1 MTLAT
6 VGFAVSMLI
15 SGVSTSALAGNAFS
29 SYGYYTVGSTTYE
42 NQAEIATWTGPNATA
57 WTQTQKSGGGTPNGW
72 AGSRGRLFTSGGSLS
87 CEGTNRYNSGGAYA
101 FGQSCVRSSS
111 GSWYSYGVSLGWNG
125 SGYTSF
131 YTFKSPNQN
140 S

>member
-1 MTLAT
+1 MSSKSPRPRTRAWTMTLAT

-72 AGSRGRLFTSGGSLS
+72 AGHRQVNCDSAVEIRREANDVIFH
-87 CEGTNRYNSGGAYA
+87 
-101 FGQSCVRSSS
+101 
-111 GSWYSYGVSLGWNG
+111 
-125 SGYTSF
+125 
-131 YTFKSPNQN
+131 K
-140 S
+140 